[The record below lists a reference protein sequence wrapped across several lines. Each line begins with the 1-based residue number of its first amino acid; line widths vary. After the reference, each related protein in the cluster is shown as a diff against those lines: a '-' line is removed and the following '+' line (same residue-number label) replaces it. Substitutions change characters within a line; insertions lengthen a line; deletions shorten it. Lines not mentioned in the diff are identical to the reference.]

1 MGIEQVVL
9 GERVD
14 FIRGTSWFARFKP
27 LKKEPFV
34 AWKVKMP
41 DGTEKW
47 SPDLLSQEELDFVF
61 QRVYVMAVNFL
72 EEKKPHLLLP
82 AEIGEELMPA
92 GKAVKNVETSLQ
104 KLWLVNVGAF
114 KLVRLSRLLEF
125 GMIGK
130 KRVEKEREEREA
142 IDIRVGECGKNRRKL
157 RENLSWKEKEWEW
170 FWVED
175 AKQFS
180 KAIKSEYKKI
190 IKLMEKLIEKDN
202 RAVKKSRSELLLID
216 VIREAIAR
224 EMVQFLKEK
233 SEGNKEV
240 MEAKIKEMEAIGQNA
255 IAFFDGDLTKIG
267 KRVERR
273 LEGPRTL
280 QKKIWSVLK
289 DGVYPFFVSA
299 TSGLIVWLLLK
310 CNGPEAA
317 TELLK

>member
-1 MGIEQVVL
+1 MGIEKVVL

-47 SPDLLSQEELDFVF
+47 SPDLLSEEELDFIF

-125 GMIGK
+125 GMMGK
-130 KRVEKEREEREA
+130 KRGEKEREEREA
-142 IDIRVGECGKNRRKL
+142 MDNRQLESVENQINL
-157 RENLSWKEKEWEW
+157 REKLSWKGKEWEW

-190 IKLMEKLIEKDN
+190 IKLMEKLIEKLIEKDN
-202 RAVKKSRSELLLID
+202 RAVKKSRSKLLIEHKRE
-216 VIREAIAR
+216 VITR
-224 EMVQFLKEK
+224 EMVQFLIMK
-233 SEGNKEV
+233 SERNKEV
-240 MEAKIKEMEAIGQNA
+240 MEAKIKELAAIGQDA
-255 IAFFDGDLTKIG
+255 IASFEEDLTRIR

-289 DGVYPFFVSA
+289 DGVYPLVVSA
-299 TSGLIVWLLLK
+299 TSGRIVWFLLK
-310 CNGPEAA
+310 YNG
-317 TELLK
+317 